1 MDKELF
7 KNIKRILESGKS
19 LGFEIDEPTQGGQN
33 IRVSLN
39 DKLIGEVHQYDKNL
53 KRYESV
59 LKGNNLEKD
68 LGVNV
73 QEWIHD
79 DFFDFVSNKEEL
91 LGDSYDCSFYLEEK
105 DLCLRISG
113 VRNWDLEKEEFGGK
127 MEIKLD
133 IE

>member
-1 MDKELF
+1 MDKELH
-7 KNIKRILESGKS
+7 KMICDKLESGKS
-19 LGFEIDEPTQGGQN
+19 LGFQIDEPTQGGYVVG
-33 IRVSLN
+33 VSLN
-39 DKLIGEVHQYDKNL
+39 DKLIGEVYQYDKNL

-73 QEWIHD
+73 QEWIHN
-79 DFFDFVSNKEEL
+79 DFFDFVSKKDEL
-91 LGDSYDCSFYLEEK
+91 LGDSYNCYFEIDDNSLIIC
-105 DLCLRISG
+105 ISG
-113 VRNWDLEKEEFGGK
+113 LRNWGEGDEEIDGY